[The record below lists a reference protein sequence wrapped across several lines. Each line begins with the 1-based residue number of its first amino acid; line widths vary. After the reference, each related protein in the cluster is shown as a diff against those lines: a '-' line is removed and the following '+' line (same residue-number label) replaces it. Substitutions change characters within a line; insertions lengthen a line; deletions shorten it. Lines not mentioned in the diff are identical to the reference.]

1 MYLIEEEYILYLS
14 KNLVFSIFVC
24 QICGKSLN
32 IIKEGKMRK
41 IVMLSLFLSCLVT
54 AVYSQEVSEKE
65 GRKVLEQIRREI
77 EAEEKAKQKASKDAE
92 KAKEVEE
99 KARIAAEKAEEKK
112 GKKIIEDIR
121 RDMNES
127 LEEKVF
133 RSENTPEG
141 RIAAAGA
148 AFEIGRERMAFLKM
162 EEEEIMKLEE
172 VLGMETD
179 ENRVFL
185 SQKFDEVYDKFK
197 TNNNEIEL
205 LLLENEKLNE
215 YLSRLDR
222 MEQKVKAGN

>member
-1 MYLIEEEYILYLS
+1 MKKII
-14 KNLVFSIFVC
+14 VSIF
-24 QICGKSLN
+24 L
-32 IIKEGKMRK
+32 
-41 IVMLSLFLSCLVT
+41 LSILGTTLY
-54 AVYSQEVSEKE
+54 AQEISEKE
-65 GRKVLEQIRREI
+65 GMKVLEEIRKEI
-77 EAEEKAKQKASKDAE
+77 RMEEKEKERAAKEAEKIKAA
-92 KAKEVEE
+92 EE

-133 RSENTPEG
+133 RSENTPET

-222 MEQKVKAGN
+222 MEQKVRAGN

>member
-1 MYLIEEEYILYLS
+1 MYFIEEEYILYLS

-133 RSENTPEG
+133 RSENTPEA